1 MTIFKEAS
9 KENKRF
15 TELFEKICKEL
26 DLDKL
31 IVMHFI
37 NQDLERIYNS
47 RIRIDDTQLSHL
59 ESEVKKYMKTEADLK
74 PEIGKKELMIR
85 NLQTEIENNTLSLEK
100 TNELLV
106 VKKQELIELQNKLN
120 QINSS
125 LLEIEQQKKQ
135 SEYDIMMKNHSKT
148 AKNDLSYKY
157 LKIFLTIITIL
168 AIIIVTFLIYKK

>member
-1 MTIFKEAS
+1 MTLFKEAS

-15 TELFEKICKEL
+15 TELFDKICKDL

-59 ESEVKKYMKTEADLK
+59 ESEVKKYTKKEADLK
-74 PEIGKKELMIR
+74 SEIAKKELLSR
-85 NLQTEIENNTLSLEK
+85 NLQTEIENHTLSLEK
-100 TNELLV
+100 KKELLV
-106 VKKQELIELQNKLN
+106 VKKQELIELQNKIN

-135 SEYDIMMKNHSKT
+135 TEYDIMMKNYSNT
-148 AKNDLSYKY
+148 AKNDISHKY
-157 LKIFLTIITIL
+157 LRIFLTIITIL